1 MDNNSFK
8 LLYIALVRPHLQ
20 YANQVWCPH
29 LAKHKDEIENVQR
42 RATTQLPGMS
52 NLSYPERLQKLKL
65 PILAYRRILLIRGDM
80 IELFKILTGKYDPE
94 VSDFIQLKG
103 ESPTRGHTCNY
114 KIFKIRPRL
123 NIRKYSFI
131 HRSVDTWNNL
141 PESVVTAKNIVTF
154 ESRLETGKISHCTII
169 TKSTFRITQPDT
181 DMNTI

>member
-1 MDNNSFK
+1 M
-8 LLYIALVRPHLQ
+8 
-20 YANQVWCPH
+20 
-29 LAKHKDEIENVQR
+29 AKHKDEIENVQR

-103 ESPTRGHTCNY
+103 ESFTRGHTCNY

-141 PESVVTAKNIVTF
+141 PESVMTAKNIVTF
-154 ESRLETGKISHCTII
+154 ESRLDRLWKDQPLYYNYKECIQNYPTGHGHEHDISRDSSFEMTVEDPVE
-169 TKSTFRITQPDT
+169 S
-181 DMNTI
+181 

>member
-8 LLYIALVRPHLQ
+8 LLYTALVKPHLE

-29 LAKHKDEIENVQR
+29 LAKHIDEIENVQR
-42 RATTQLPGMS
+42 RATKELPGMS

-65 PILAYRRILLIRGDM
+65 PTLAYRRIRGDM

-103 ESPTRGHTCNY
+103 ESSTRGHNY
-114 KIFKIRPRL
+114 KIFKICPRL
-123 NIRKYSFI
+123 NIRIYSFI

-141 PESVVTAKNIVTF
+141 PDSVVTAKNIVTF
-154 ESRLETGKISHCTII
+154 ESRLDRLWKD
-169 TKSTFRITQPDT
+169 QPLYYNYKECIQNYNRT
-181 DMNTI
+181 